1 MQRDT
6 TKKFYVVHSWLG
18 VITGILLFILAY
30 SGAYS
35 VFGAREL
42 KVWANTDIR
51 GGVSQDYTAIEA
63 LVQQHAAQVGSDY
76 LEHVRVMLPGE
87 SSFTH
92 LQIGFEKEVE
102 LENGQHDHHVIVYQ
116 HHPQTL
122 ALEDTFEGG
131 LLDWFN
137 SRPKDMADFMTA
149 FHADLHLVNPVG
161 LVITGLLGLALFAS
175 IITGVIIHRKI
186 FKEFFSFRPLRSLRL
201 LFTDTH
207 KVLGVWGLLFHGVIA
222 FTGAFLGL
230 VLVLLVPAAAFVS
243 FSGNQDKLIETFLP
257 EIEPTITGEA
267 AEPQF
272 AHILAEF
279 RAANPDLI
287 VVDVNIHGW
296 GDKGA
301 IVAFTALGGD
311 TLAAN
316 ETYEFNAVTGELN
329 KQYSTFGKL
338 DSTTGVVLDAMY
350 PLHFGNFGGLFVKII
365 WSILGIGTALLCVTG
380 MMIWIERRAY
390 GSEGSLSQTAH
401 HRISRLTIGSCMGLV
416 IASVLLF
423 YGQLLLSVKVAE
435 FSYWLGV
442 IFFSSWIATLIYAML
457 RNNSYKTIKE
467 LFAFCGALAIG
478 VPLLNWAVTGD
489 AFPLAFFNGKTV
501 SAGVDATLLIC
512 GLFCLWSAKK
522 LPANRPANNS
532 LATQASAKLT
542 QENTVQPVQEP
553 S

>member
-18 VITGILLFILAY
+18 VVTGILLFVLAY
-30 SGAYS
+30 SGAFS

-51 GGVSQDYTAIEA
+51 AGVSHDYAAIEA
-63 LVQQHAAQVGSDY
+63 LVRGHAAEVDGDY
-76 LEHVRVMLPGE
+76 LGHVRVMLPGE

-92 LQIGFEKEVE
+92 LQIAFEKEIE
-102 LENGQHDHHVIVYQ
+102 LENGQHDHRVLVFQ

-122 ALEDTFEGG
+122 VLEDRFEGG
-131 LLDWFN
+131 LLEWFN
-137 SRPKDMADFMTA
+137 RQPKDMADFMTT
-149 FHADLHLVNPVG
+149 FHTDLHLGNPVG
-161 LVITGLLGLALFAS
+161 LILTGLLGLTLFAS
-175 IITGVIIHRKI
+175 IVTGVIIHRKI

-207 KVLGVWGLLFHGVIA
+207 KVLGVWGLLFHGVIG

-243 FSGNQDKLIETFLP
+243 FSGDQDKLIETFLP
-257 EIEPTITGEA
+257 EIEPAIVGEP

-272 AHILAEF
+272 ARILTDF
-279 RAANPDLI
+279 RTANPDLL
-287 VVDVNIHGW
+287 VVDANIHGW

-301 IVAFTALGGD
+301 VMALTVLGGD

-338 DSTTGVVLDAMY
+338 DSATGVILDAMY

-390 GSEGSLSQTAH
+390 GTEGSLSQAAY
-401 HRISRLTIGSCMGLV
+401 HRISRFTAGSCMGLV
-416 IASVLLF
+416 VASLCLF
-423 YGQLLLSVKVAE
+423 HAQLLLSVAPAQ
-435 FSYWLGV
+435 FGFWLGV
-442 IFFSSWIATLIYAML
+442 VFFGSWVAICVYAML
-457 RNNSYKTIKE
+457 RHNTYRTIKE
-467 LFAFCGALAIG
+467 LFVVSGVLAIG
-478 VPLLNWAVTGD
+478 VSIVNAVVTGD
-489 AFPLAFFNGKTV
+489 AIPLALANAKTI
-501 SAGVDATLLIC
+501 SAGVDSVLLAC
-512 GLFCLWSAKK
+512 GLFCLWTAKK
-522 LPANRPANNS
+522 LPAERPATNS
-532 LATQASAKLT
+532 LAATAKDTLQDRMDSQTEAAS
-542 QENTVQPVQEP
+542 
-553 S
+553 